1 MLILTRR
8 KGESII
14 IDGDIEVT
22 VVDIS
27 GGTVRVGIDAPD
39 EINIVRNELLK
50 DGNNERQAG

>member
-8 KGESII
+8 KGESIT